1 MAEKANKLKITPKK
15 SGKENPVSK
24 SLHNVINGEFLT
36 KKKSIRLLPF
46 LLFITSLAVIYI
58 GNTYYGEKLI
68 RKIQS
73 KQNEVNELRF
83 EYITTK
89 SELMELSKQ
98 SSLADRL
105 KSKGIKE
112 STVPPYKIFIKKIK

>member
-1 MAEKANKLKITPKK
+1 MAEKTNKLKKK
-15 SGKENPVSK
+15 HKKPEKENKVSK
-24 SLHNVINGEFLT
+24 SLHNVFNGEFLT
-36 KKKSIRLLPF
+36 KKKSVRLLPF
-46 LLFITSLAVIYI
+46 LLFITTLAVIYI
-58 GNTYYGEKLI
+58 GNTYYGEKVV

-73 KQNEVNELRF
+73 KQNDVNELRF

-98 SSLADRL
+98 SSLADKL

-112 STVPPYKIFIKKIK
+112 STTPPYKIFIKIK

>member
-1 MAEKANKLKITPKK
+1 MTEKINKLKKEEKP
-15 SGKENPVSK
+15 GKDSKVGK
-24 SLHNVINGEFLT
+24 SLHKVFDGEFLT
-36 KKKSIRLLPF
+36 RKKSLSLLPF
-46 LLFITSLAVIYI
+46 LMLITSLAIIYI
-58 GNTYYGEKLI
+58 GNTYYGEKVI

-73 KQNEVNELRF
+73 KQKEVNELRF

-89 SELMELSKQ
+89 SDLMELTKQ

-112 STVPPYKIFIKKIK
+112 STTPPYKIFIKKK

>member
-1 MAEKANKLKITPKK
+1 MAAKANKFKIKHEK
-15 SGKENPVSK
+15 SDKENPVSK

-68 RKIQS
+68 RQIQS
-73 KQNEVNELRF
+73 KQNQVNELRF
-83 EYITTK
+83 EYINTK
-89 SELMELSKQ
+89 SELMELTKQ

-112 STVPPYKIFIKKIK
+112 STIPPYKIFVKEK